1 MINYSQSIELLVRH
15 NQLDMPQARTIKIWV
30 GIVLAVSLLPALL
43 QWSGQSFA
51 THSIPLDLA
60 QSAALSPAE
69 LSDALHHA
77 LSGSFIHT
85 ILEWSAFGTAILT
98 AVLAFL
104 HFTMHHDWITPVI
117 GLMLFYAGC
126 MDAFHTLAADRLIN
140 SAASSVD
147 LIPFTWVLCRI
158 FSACIL
164 IVGILVIA
172 RSRRQ
177 AFTQGLTWFGSSIF
191 VASLAIGLGILAYA
205 TIWACLQANSLPQTT
220 FANSWVSRPW
230 DLVPLGLFSLLGLWI
245 LPNFYRVH
253 ANYFSFS
260 LWIGMIPQVATQLH
274 MAFGSTQL
282 FDTDFNS
289 AHFLK
294 IIAYLVPFSGLCL
307 SYIQTN
313 RERAIA
319 LEELKTANQSLL
331 RLERLASD
339 RADDLNRALVNLRQT
354 QSQLIHAEKMSG
366 LDRLVAGI
374 AHEINNPVGFIV
386 GNLRY
391 ADNYMQDLINL
402 LEAYQETFP
411 NRPLS
416 LQKLECDID
425 LPFLRSDFPKLMGSI
440 QRGANRISS
449 IVSAL
454 RSFSGLDEQ
463 GLKPL
468 NLQSSLQHG
477 LLILNHRISVSGRS
491 KQAADEPY
499 SRPAIVIETSY
510 ADDVPDVLCYANQ
523 INQVLLHLL
532 TNAID
537 ALDEAMT
544 RGRLEREPGWQPK
557 LGLGLAAVGDRVRVT
572 VQDNGVGIPATVQ
585 DRLFD
590 PFFTTKPVGKGTGL
604 GLSVSE
610 RIVKAHGGTIRF
622 HSVCDRGTTF
632 EVELPRRPDD
642 RAVSAGLDGFDRD
655 R

>member
-1 MINYSQSIELLVRH
+1 
-15 NQLDMPQARTIKIWV
+15 
-30 GIVLAVSLLPALL
+30 
-43 QWSGQSFA
+43 
-51 THSIPLDLA
+51 
-60 QSAALSPAE
+60 
-69 LSDALHHA
+69 
-77 LSGSFIHT
+77 
-85 ILEWSAFGTAILT
+85 
-98 AVLAFL
+98 
-104 HFTMHHDWITPVI
+104 
-117 GLMLFYAGC
+117 
-126 MDAFHTLAADRLIN
+126 
-140 SAASSVD
+140 
-147 LIPFTWVLCRI
+147 
-158 FSACIL
+158 
-164 IVGILVIA
+164 
-172 RSRRQ
+172 
-177 AFTQGLTWFGSSIF
+177 
-191 VASLAIGLGILAYA
+191 
-205 TIWACLQANSLPQTT
+205 
-220 FANSWVSRPW
+220 
-230 DLVPLGLFSLLGLWI
+230 LVPLGLFSLLGLWI

-260 LWIGMIPQVATQLH
+260 LWIGTIPQIATQLH
-274 MAFGSTQL
+274 MAFGSTHL

-331 RLERLASD
+331 RLERLAND
-339 RADDLNRALVNLRQT
+339 RADDLDRALVNLRQT

-374 AHEINNPVGFIV
+374 AHEINNPVGFIA

-391 ADNYMQDLINL
+391 ADNYMQDLISL

-425 LPFLRSDFPKLMGSI
+425 LPFLRSDFPKLMGSV
-440 QRGANRISS
+440 QKGANRISS
-449 IVSAL
+449 IVLAL

-477 LLILNHRISVSGRS
+477 LLLLNHRISVSGRS
-491 KQAADEPY
+491 KQAADQPY
-499 SRPAIVIETSY
+499 SRPAIAIETSY
-510 ADDVPDVLCYANQ
+510 ADNVPDVLCYANQ

-544 RGRLEREPGWQPK
+544 GGRQEREPNWQPK
-557 LGLGLAAVGDRVRVT
+557 LCLGLAAVGDRVRVT
-572 VQDNGVGIPATVQ
+572 VQDNGAGIPATVQ

-610 RIVKAHGGTIRF
+610 RIVKAHGGSIRF
-622 HSVCDRGTTF
+622 HSVSDRGTTF

-642 RAVSAGLDGFDRD
+642 RALSAGLDGFDRD
-655 R
+655 HRSPAPIHPT